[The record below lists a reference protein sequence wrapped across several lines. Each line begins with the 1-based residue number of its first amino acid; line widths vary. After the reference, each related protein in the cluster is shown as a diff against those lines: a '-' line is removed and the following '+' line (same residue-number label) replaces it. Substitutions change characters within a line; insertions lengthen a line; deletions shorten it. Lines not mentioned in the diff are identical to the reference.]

1 MSPVSSLARSF
12 SIRRSRSRASLRARF
27 GEWVTTSLRSPS
39 ATHWKLPIDRAHSSR
54 PPRAVA
60 VRIEDPALLRR
71 RARLQARAENVRRA
85 PRLKRRL
92 VVPADHPRVGHHREP
107 HPGMVALQRLER
119 RHEGVALVGA
129 ARKQLVADRQ
139 PLRRHQK
146 REHDL
151 HPVRL
156 AVLAV
161 ALEPQAVLPVA
172 LEIQACRVVEDRRQR
187 LRQQGLR
194 DLQRPAADR
203 LDPPVVEHVHAAVDV
218 VQVQRQLAMGVE
230 FANRGALGQRPG
242 DPRQHQLLDDAV
254 GARPARAEQAVP
266 AEKVVDG
273 AEGLPDPDDDP
284 ALLAAVGQVGAER
297 RGIADRAPGLLEK
310 IDEFLR
316 REQGGPGAVRIAHL
330 LDDEAGE
337 AFELLEL
344 GRAGRRADM
353 AQDALA
359 DLAAAAHGLDDLDLD
374 AVSGELLPSHEH
386 GGMMAAGGQMSIEN
400 TTEGTTTPIS
410 PAGAKRI
417 NYTRL
422 AEVESPVKGLN
433 SRKVILARA
442 SRNRESDWLR
452 LRPSGSR
459 GGSARWRAGRS
470 PGGGDRRSGKPCQ
483 H

>member
-194 DLQRPAADR
+194 DLQRPAA
-203 LDPPVVEHVHAAVDV
+203 
-218 VQVQRQLAMGVE
+218 
-230 FANRGALGQRPG
+230 
-242 DPRQHQLLDDAV
+242 
-254 GARPARAEQAVP
+254 
-266 AEKVVDG
+266 
-273 AEGLPDPDDDP
+273 
-284 ALLAAVGQVGAER
+284 
-297 RGIADRAPGLLEK
+297 
-310 IDEFLR
+310 
-316 REQGGPGAVRIAHL
+316 RIAL
-330 LDDEAGE
+330 
-337 AFELLEL
+337 
-344 GRAGRRADM
+344 
-353 AQDALA
+353 
-359 DLAAAAHGLDDLDLD
+359 
-374 AVSGELLPSHEH
+374 
-386 GGMMAAGGQMSIEN
+386 I
-400 TTEGTTTPIS
+400 
-410 PAGAKRI
+410 
-417 NYTRL
+417 
-422 AEVESPVKGLN
+422 
-433 SRKVILARA
+433 
-442 SRNRESDWLR
+442 
-452 LRPSGSR
+452 RPSSSMSMLR
-459 GGSARWRAGRS
+459 
-470 PGGGDRRSGKPCQ
+470 
-483 H
+483 